1 MSEANGVSFLERL
14 IMKDTILGIS
24 LVAIATGVF
33 KLLAPESGFKKQIA
47 FLISAFFLLSCVS
60 LFNGS
65 SMVFSEITEALGTE
79 GGYVDFTEEA
89 YRMTEKEIA
98 LNLKKK
104 IETLLTENKIF
115 CDEIQV
121 IIDISSSYS
130 ISIKQV
136 RLAFSAN
143 NADNTAIAE
152 ELVKK
157 EVGDEIEVITE
168 IKSY

>member
-1 MSEANGVSFLERL
+1 
-14 IMKDTILGIS
+14 MKETVLGIAM
-24 LVAIATGVF
+24 VAIATGVF
-33 KLLAPESGFKKQIA
+33 KLLAPESSFKKQIA
-47 FLISAFFLLSCVS
+47 FLISAFFLLSCAS
-60 LFNGS
+60 LMSGS
-65 SMVFSEITEALGTE
+65 NIDFSAIEEAFRTE
-79 GGYVDFTEEA
+79 GGYVDFSVEA

-98 LNLKKK
+98 LSLKKK
-104 IETLLTENKIF
+104 IEALLTENKIF

-157 EVGDEIEVITE
+157 EVGDDIEVITE
-168 IKSY
+168 IKGY

>member
-1 MSEANGVSFLERL
+1 MRETV
-14 IMKDTILGIS
+14 LGIA

-33 KLLAPESGFKKQIA
+33 RLLSPESGFKKQIA
-47 FLISAFFLLSCVS
+47 FLVSAFFLLSCVS
-60 LFNGS
+60 LFTGGGAEL
-65 SMVFSEITEALGTE
+65 SEITEAFRTK
-79 GGYVDFTEEA
+79 GGYVDFSVEA

-98 LNLKKK
+98 DALSKNLKK
-104 IETLLTENKIF
+104 LLSDNKIF
-115 CDEIQV
+115 CDEIFV

-136 RLAFSAN
+136 RLAFSAD
-143 NADNTAIAE
+143 NAGNTAKAE

-168 IKSY
+168 IKGY

>member
-1 MSEANGVSFLERL
+1 
-14 IMKDTILGIS
+14 MKETILGIA

-33 KLLAPESGFKKQIA
+33 RLISPESGFKNQIA

-60 LFNGS
+60 LIKGGGAD
-65 SMVFSEITEALGTE
+65 FSAITEAFKTK
-79 GGYVDFTEEA
+79 GGYVDFSAEA
-89 YRMTEKEIA
+89 YQMTEKEIA
-98 LNLKKK
+98 VNLRKK
-104 IETLLTENKIF
+104 IEKLLSDNKIF
-115 CDEIQV
+115 CDEISV

-136 RLAFSAN
+136 RLAFSAD
-143 NADNTAIAE
+143 NADNTTKAE

-168 IKSY
+168 IKGY

>member
-1 MSEANGVSFLERL
+1 
-14 IMKDTILGIS
+14 
-24 LVAIATGVF
+24 
-33 KLLAPESGFKKQIA
+33 
-47 FLISAFFLLSCVS
+47 
-60 LFNGS
+60 
-65 SMVFSEITEALGTE
+65 
-79 GGYVDFTEEA
+79 
-89 YRMTEKEIA
+89 MTEKEIA